1 MFFVSCTHRRYPT
14 KEELIHEGLIDG
26 VALFHLSRATCYTPY
41 MKFTRTKKLLFANNK
56 GGVGKTTL
64 AFNCAMSFALQGYK
78 TVLVDLDPQC
88 NLSRLALGD
97 ELFANTLF
105 SSTYKDISDVLKGL
119 IQGGADVDLSVP
131 FIPVSRGDGN
141 LSLLKGSVNLS
152 MYENILV
159 TAYGQAAAGQQLG
172 YFQTSAI
179 DRFLREK
186 GLSDEVDIFVIDTSP
201 SLSLLNQ
208 VIFLGAD
215 YFVVPMLPDA
225 FSVQGIENLGTMF
238 EKWKQNWKVTAKALS
253 GNTENKFV
261 LSGDGLFIGYVVN
274 SYNVYGK
281 QPIKDHRHW
290 IEEIPNKVKQFLS
303 EKHGRNGLVEKSWKT
318 PLAEIQDYG
327 RIPAKCQE
335 VGGAMFDL
343 DPKLIEDHHEGTK
356 ENIEKSKEE
365 FTQLSNAILEVLKV
379 Y

>member
-1 MFFVSCTHRRYPT
+1 
-14 KEELIHEGLIDG
+14 
-26 VALFHLSRATCYTPY
+26 

-64 AFNCAMSFALQGYK
+64 AFNCAMSFAKLGYL
-78 TVLVDLDPQC
+78 TVLIDLDPQC

-97 ELFANTLF
+97 NQFEKTLF
-105 SSTYKDISDVLKGL
+105 SSSEKDVYDVLKGVVE
-119 IQGGADVDLSVP
+119 GGTDIDIGVP
-131 FIPVSRGDGN
+131 FIPVPNSGGN

-152 MYENILV
+152 LYENILV
-159 TAYGQAAAGQQLG
+159 TAYGQAASGQQLG

-179 DRFLREK
+179 DRFLRER
-186 GLSDEVDIFVIDTSP
+186 GLNEEVDIFVIDTSP

-208 VIFLGAD
+208 IIFLGSD
-215 YFVVPMLPDA
+215 YFVVPMMPDA
-225 FSVQGIENLGTMF
+225 FSVQGIENLGSIF
-238 EKWKQNWKVTAKALS
+238 ERWKQNWKVTGKALS

-261 LSGDGLFIGYVVN
+261 LSGDGLFIGYIVN

-281 QPIKDHRHW
+281 QPIRDHRHW
-290 IEEIPNKVKQFLS
+290 IEELPKKVKKYLS
-303 EKHGRNGLVEKSWKT
+303 EKHGRNGLVERSWT
-318 PLAEIQDYG
+318 TSLAEIQDYG

-335 VGGAMFDL
+335 LGVAIFDL
-343 DPKLIEDHHEGTK
+343 DPDCIEDMHLGTK

-365 FTQLSNAILEVLKV
+365 FRNLSEKILKILAE

>member
-1 MFFVSCTHRRYPT
+1 
-14 KEELIHEGLIDG
+14 
-26 VALFHLSRATCYTPY
+26 
-41 MKFTRTKKLLFANNK
+41 MKFPRSKKILFANNK

-64 AFNCAMSFALQGYK
+64 AFNAAMSFAKQGYK

-97 ELFANTLF
+97 QQYTDTLF
-105 SSTYKDISDVLKGL
+105 SSTYRDMYDVLKG
-119 IQGGADVDLSVP
+119 IIEGGADIDLLVP
-131 FIPVSRGDGN
+131 FIPVSRSNNN
-141 LSLLKGSVNLS
+141 LFLLKGSVNLS
-152 MYENILV
+152 LYENLLV
-159 TAYGQAAAGQQLG
+159 SAYGQAAAGQQLG

-179 DRFLREK
+179 DRFLRER
-186 GLSDEVDIFVIDTSP
+186 GLHDEVDIFVIDTSP

-215 YFVVPMLPDA
+215 YFVVPMMPDA
-225 FSVQGIENLGTMF
+225 FSVQGIENLGTVY
-238 EKWKQNWKVTAKALS
+238 EKWKQNWKVTGKALS
-253 GNTENKFV
+253 GNTESKFV
-261 LSGDGLFIGYVVN
+261 LSGDGLFIGYIVN

-290 IEEIPNKVKQFLS
+290 IEEIPVKVKHFLS

-327 RIPAKCQE
+327 RIPSRCQE
-335 VGGAMFDL
+335 IGVAIFDL
-343 DPKLIEDHHEGTK
+343 DPALIEEIHVGTK

-365 FTQLSNAILEVLKV
+365 FAQLSKAILQVLAA

>member
-1 MFFVSCTHRRYPT
+1 
-14 KEELIHEGLIDG
+14 
-26 VALFHLSRATCYTPY
+26 
-41 MKFTRTKKLLFANNK
+41 MKFPRTKKVLFANNK

-64 AFNCAMSFALQGYK
+64 AFNCAMSFARQGYK

-88 NLSRLALGD
+88 NLSRLAMGD
-97 ELFANTLF
+97 NQYEKTLF
-105 SSTYKDISDVLKGL
+105 SEMEKDIYDVLRGVVE
-119 IQGGADVDLSVP
+119 GGADVDFEVP
-131 FIPVSRGDGN
+131 FIPVSNSENN
-141 LSLLKGSVNLS
+141 LFLMKGSVNLS
-152 MYENILV
+152 LYENILV

-186 GLSDEVDIFVIDTSP
+186 GMKEEIDIFVIDTSP

-208 VIFLGAD
+208 IIFLGAD
-215 YFVVPMLPDA
+215 YFVVPMMPDA
-225 FSVQGIENLGTMF
+225 FSVQGIENLGSIY
-238 EKWKQNWKVTAKALS
+238 EKWKHNWKVTGRALS
-253 GNTENKFV
+253 GDTENKYV

-281 QPIKDHRHW
+281 RPIKDHRRW
-290 IEEIPNKVKQFLS
+290 IEEIPLKVKKYLS
-303 EKHGRNGLVEKSWKT
+303 EKHGRNGLVEKSWKSS
-318 PLAEIQDYG
+318 LAEIQDYG

-335 VGGAMFDL
+335 LGVAIFDL
-343 DPKLIEDHHEGTK
+343 DPACVEEIHQGTK

-365 FTQLSNAILEVLKV
+365 FRDLSGEILNILSE